1 MLFSLLSVPG
11 NPVLRCGREG
21 DCRPGLDAKSDY
33 PPKMRLSALKDA
45 GSELPSAAGGTVTMK
60 RELSLLDR
68 QVFDRATSLFASK
81 RELLPAEAVEAVA
94 GDIVKRLAQLPQA
107 AASIEV
113 PAIDPEQIAAFCDIL
128 IDPDPEAALR
138 FIEDRRAE
146 GLSRQG
152 VYLGYIP
159 GGARCLGERW
169 ERDELSFLQVT
180 SGTGHLYALMR
191 ALGGEHPLHQR
202 KFDNRRVALFA
213 TVPGEDHG
221 IGITVA
227 AGIFRDAGWEIDLET
242 GTDHNELVTHV
253 ERTLPKT
260 IGLSL
265 STEQRLDAL
274 VRLVV
279 AVRLIVPGAI
289 IGVAPSSSVS
299 EKRLHQ
305 LVDIDLVFTDAA
317 AAFQKLEHLLR
328 LQR

>member
-1 MLFSLLSVPG
+1 
-11 NPVLRCGREG
+11 
-21 DCRPGLDAKSDY
+21 
-33 PPKMRLSALKDA
+33 
-45 GSELPSAAGGTVTMK
+45 MK
-60 RELSLLDR
+60 RELALLDR
-68 QVFDRATSLFASK
+68 QVFARTTSLFASK
-81 RELLPAEAVEAVA
+81 RETLPPDAVEAVA
-94 GDIVKRLAQLPQA
+94 NDIVRRLALLTKVA
-107 AASIEV
+107 RSVEV
-113 PAIDPEQIAAFCDIL
+113 PEIDEEQIEAFCDVL
-128 IDPDPEAALR
+128 VKPDPDAALH

-169 ERDELSFLQVT
+169 DRDELSFLQVT
-180 SGTGHLYALMR
+180 CGTGHLYALMR
-191 ALGGEHPLHQR
+191 ALGSELPLLHR

-227 AGIFRDAGWEIDLET
+227 AGIFRESGWEIDLET
-242 GTDHNELVTHV
+242 GTDHDQLVAHV
-253 ERTLPKT
+253 ECTLPKI

-265 STEQRLDAL
+265 STERRLEAL

-279 AVRLIVPGAI
+279 AIRLIMPDAI

-299 EKRLHQ
+299 EKQLHE

-317 AAFQKLEHLLR
+317 AALQKLEQLLWLR
-328 LQR
+328 SNG